1 MFVAPLDAQ
10 SSDLPVSGAF
20 LPLVHQA
27 VKVLGRGTAAASLMP
42 GERYS
47 APAGTG
53 AWRIEG
59 EDGRE
64 VPVELVTSA
73 GATRLLSAPLER
85 PGLYRVLQGGAPRAS
100 FAVNP
105 DPRESDLTPVPEAS
119 LTRLFP
125 AGRVMVLSP
134 GADLERRVR
143 EARFGRELWGWLVV
157 LALACLVLETVI
169 ARWGMPGAARAS
181 AASRG

>member
-1 MFVAPLDAQ
+1 M
-10 SSDLPVSGAF
+10 SGAF

-85 PGLYRVLQGGAPRAS
+85 PGLYRVLQGGAPRAA

-105 DPRESDLTPVPEAS
+105 DPRESDLTPVPEAT

-125 AGRVMVLSP
+125 AGRVH
-134 GADLERRVR
+134 GAVAGRRSR
-143 EARFGRELWGWLVV
+143 
-157 LALACLVLETVI
+157 
-169 ARWGMPGAARAS
+169 AARARG
-181 AASRG
+181 ALRPRAVGLVRGASRSPAWSWRP